1 MPEKKVVKRLT
12 KSQLV
17 AAIVDQAEETGLTK
31 KQAAAAL
38 DALSAIVTQQLSKKG
53 PGELVLPGLV
63 KFNIVVKKAVPEH
76 EGINPF
82 TKQPQMFKA
91 KPARKVVKVRVLKG
105 LKDSVA

>member
-1 MPEKKVVKRLT
+1 MPDKKAVKRLS

-17 AAIVDQAEETGLTK
+17 AALVEKAEETGLTK
-31 KQAAAAL
+31 KQATAAL
-38 DALSAIVTQQLSKKG
+38 DALNVIVSQQLGKKG
-53 PGELVLPGLV
+53 PGEVVLPGLV
-63 KFNIVVKKAVPEH
+63 KLNVIVKKAVPEH

-82 TKQPQMFKA
+82 TKQPQIFKA

>member
-1 MPEKKVVKRLT
+1 MPEKKVVKRLS
-12 KSQLV
+12 KSQLI
-17 AAIVDQAEETGLTK
+17 AAIVDHAEDTGLTK
-31 KQAAAAL
+31 KQATAAL
-38 DALSAIVTQQLSKKG
+38 DALSAIVVQQLSKKG
-53 PGELVLPGLV
+53 PGELVLPGLI
-63 KFNIVVKKAVPEH
+63 KMNIIVKKAVPAH